1 MKQQIKVLNYDKNG
15 ALIEDLNKVSVPREI
30 LNNIANILNMEA
42 RSCGGQRCCLGNDG
56 DR

>member
-1 MKQQIKVLNYDKNG
+1 MKQQIKVFNYDKNG

-42 RSCGGQRCCLGNDG
+42 RSCCGQRCCLGNDG

>member
-30 LNNIANILNMEA
+30 LNNIANILNMEV
-42 RSCGGQRCCLGNDG
+42 RESGVKHERKIGSLNS
-56 DR
+56 

>member
-15 ALIEDLNKVSVPREI
+15 TLIEDLSKVRVPMEI

-42 RSCGGQRCCLGNDG
+42 RERKKGIPKFG
-56 DR
+56 

>member
-15 ALIEDLNKVSVPREI
+15 TLIEDLSKVRVQMEI

-42 RSCGGQRCCLGNDG
+42 RERKNGKEPA
-56 DR
+56 